1 MRFLDVRNLVGAH
14 AIIANDHQ
22 QGADDERH
30 GKHARL
36 LDTAQLRYHNGQ
48 DREHHAPC
56 TRADGV
62 ANVIARCF
70 MGSKF
75 FFLVERPFR
84 NNAQKTVAPIVNRP
98 FDRIHLAG
106 FAGFTI
112 GPLPT
117 SAVAARFA
125 EGIGKRNR
133 RVPFA
138 RLLRSGACALPE
150 GLTALRI
157 LRVSSL
163 HADRS

>member
-1 MRFLDVRNLVGAH
+1 MHFLDVGNLVGAH
-14 AIIANDHQ
+14 TVIADDHQ
-22 QGADDERH
+22 QSADDERH

-36 LDTAQLRYHNGQ
+36 LDTAQLRYHNSQ

-84 NNAQKTVAPIVNRP
+84 NNAQKTVAPIVDRL

-106 FAGFTI
+106 FAI

-133 RVPFA
+133 RIPFA

>member
-1 MRFLDVRNLVGAH
+1 MRFLDVGHLIGTH
-14 AIIANDHQ
+14 AIIADDHQ
-22 QGADDERH
+22 QRADDECH

-36 LDTAQLRYHNGQ
+36 FNTAQLRYHDSK

-56 TRADGV
+56 TRTDGV

-70 MGSKF
+70 MGGEF
-75 FFLVERPFR
+75 LFLVKRPLR
-84 NNAQKTVAPIVNRP
+84 NNAQKTVAPIVNRL
-98 FDRIHLAG
+98 FDRIQLAG
-106 FAGFTI
+106 FAGFAI

-117 SAVAARFA
+117 PAVAARFA
-125 EGIGKRNR
+125 EGIGKRNCR
-133 RVPFA
+133 PFFA

>member
-1 MRFLDVRNLVGAH
+1 MRFLDVGNLIGTH
-14 AIIANDHQ
+14 AIIADDHQ
-22 QGADDERH
+22 QSADDERH

-36 LDTAQLRYHNGQ
+36 LDTAQLRYHNSKNG
-48 DREHHAPC
+48 EYHAPR

-62 ANVIARCF
+62 ANIITRCF
-70 MGSKF
+70 MRSKF

-84 NNAQKTVAPIVNRP
+84 NNTKETVAPIVNRL
-98 FDRIHLAG
+98 FDWIHLAG
-106 FAGFTI
+106 FAGFAI

-117 SAVAARFA
+117 PAVAARFA
-125 EGIGKRNR
+125 EGVGKRNR
-133 RVPFA
+133 RPLFA
-138 RLLRSGACALPE
+138 RLLRSSACAFPE